1 MRSGPG
7 CDLVTVGRE
16 AEPVSGMG
24 SMQRRV
30 THTSCIYC
38 GKLVFNHRLSK
49 CPKCGG
55 RVVHLVESDLNL
67 LGRRPQPATKAPG
80 REDY

>member
-1 MRSGPG
+1 
-7 CDLVTVGRE
+7 
-16 AEPVSGMG
+16 
-24 SMQRRV
+24 MQRRRSV
-30 THTSCIYC
+30 IHHTSCIYC

-55 RVVHLVESDLNL
+55 RVVHLGDSDLNL

-80 REDY
+80 REDSSFS